1 MESGMLL
8 LNPKDIDLLGTKIIS
23 NHVIISLSLATA
35 RTSVK
40 LDCTGGFFGIMELT
54 SGASLTVSFNN
65 PNSVGITFDSE
76 QQVRTIYNKIF
87 ITNTAQPGA
96 TVKLYCGFND
106 EYIPY
111 YRTKAIPPTVITQV
125 TGAVNVSNAVITAI
139 LPALALRR
147 QFIIYNNDLAGAG
160 NTIYIGTATVTLP
173 AGVNPGIPIPAGTER
188 QFITQPFYIGAIY
201 GIAENAPVQ
210 TLYWYCN
217 E

>member
-1 MESGMLL
+1 MESNMLIL
-8 LNPKDIDLLGTKIIS
+8 TPKDLDLLGTKIIS
-23 NHVIISLSLATA
+23 RHVITAIDLSVA

-40 LDCTGGFFGIMELT
+40 YELSGGFFGIMELT
-54 SGASLTVSFNN
+54 TGANLTVSFND

-76 QQVRTIYNKIF
+76 QQIRTIYNKVY
-87 ITNTAQPGA
+87 ITNTAQAGA
-96 TVKLYCGFND
+96 TVKFYCGFND

-111 YRTKAIPPTVITQV
+111 YRTKAILPTVTTLV
-125 TGAVNVSNAVITAI
+125 TGKVSVLSAAITAI

-173 AGVNPGIPIPAGTER
+173 AGANPGVPILAGTER
-188 QFITQPFYIGAIY
+188 QFVTQPFYTGAIY

-210 TLYWYCN
+210 ILYWYCN